1 MPSSEKPALSV
12 LILAKNEGDRIRE
25 CIASAQ
31 FAREV
36 VVVDSG
42 STDGTRD
49 IARGSGAR
57 VMETPW
63 PGDFSMQRNRAEA
76 FAACDWVLQLDA
88 DEVVTPELA
97 GEIRAYFRSGLHAT
111 LPCARMPRKEIIFG
125 KWVRHGGWYPQYKLR
140 MYRKGAGSWTG
151 RVHERYDSPGP
162 VHTFANPIV
171 HDSYR
176 DIPLFVEKFNRYST
190 IDAEEDF
197 AAGRK
202 FRLHKL
208 FLVPAERF
216 LGRYVRHRGYRDG
229 FHGFALA
236 ALIGLNYFLRHL
248 KLWELHY
255 RRRRSDG

>member
-1 MPSSEKPALSV
+1 VGEPVDLSV
-12 LILAKNEGDRIRE
+12 VILASNEGERIGD
-25 CIASAQ
+25 CIGSTR

-36 VVVDSG
+36 V
-42 STDGTRD
+42 
-49 IARGSGAR
+49 ARA
-57 VMETPW
+57 VEAPW
-63 PGDFSMQRNRAEA
+63 PGNFSTQRNRAEA

-97 GEIRAYFRSGLHAT
+97 DEIHGFFRSGLHAT
-111 LPCARMPRKEIIFG
+111 HPCARMPRKEIIFG
-125 KWVRHGGWYPQYKLR
+125 KWVQHGGWYPQYKLR
-140 MYRKGAGSWTG
+140 MYRKGAGSWAG
-151 RVHERYDSPGP
+151 RVHERYETAGP

-176 DIPLFVEKFNRYST
+176 NITVFVEKFNRYST

-208 FLVPAERF
+208 FLVPLERF

-248 KLWELHY
+248 KLWEMRY
-255 RRRRSDG
+255 RRPGADG

>member
-1 MPSSEKPALSV
+1 MPLSEKPAVSV

-63 PGDFSMQRNRAEA
+63 PGDFSVQRNRAEA

-88 DEVVTPELA
+88 DEVVTPGLA
-97 GEIRAYFRSGLHAT
+97 EEIRAFFRSGLHAT
-111 LPCARMPRKEIIFG
+111 FPCARMPRKEIIFG

-151 RVHERYDSPGP
+151 RVHERYDTPGP
-162 VHTFANPIV
+162 VHTFLNPIV

-208 FLVPAERF
+208 FLVPPERF
-216 LGRYVRHRGYRDG
+216 FGRYIRHRGYRDG
-229 FHGFALA
+229 FHGFAIA
-236 ALIGLNYFLRHL
+236 SLIGLNYFLRNL
-248 KLWELHY
+248 KLWELHC

>member
-1 MPSSEKPALSV
+1 MNETPPLSV

-25 CIASAQ
+25 CIESAR

-57 VMETPW
+57 VADAPW
-63 PGDFSMQRNRAEA
+63 PGNFSMQRNRAEA
-76 FAACDWVLQLDA
+76 FAACEWILQLDA
-88 DEVVTPELA
+88 DEVVTPGLADELR
-97 GEIRAYFRSGLHAT
+97 GFFRSGLPAT
-111 LPCARMPRKEIIFG
+111 HPCGRMPRKEIIFG
-125 KWVRHGGWYPQYKLR
+125 KWIRHGGWYPQYKLR
-140 MYRKGAGSWTG
+140 LYRKGAGSWTG
-151 RVHERYDSPGP
+151 RVHEKYETAVP
-162 VHTFANPIV
+162 VHTFSNPIV

-176 DIPLFVEKFNRYST
+176 DIAVFVDKFNRYST

-202 FRLHKL
+202 FRLHRL
-208 FLVPAERF
+208 FLVPLERF
-216 LGRYVRHRGYRDG
+216 FGRYVRHRGYRDG

-236 ALIGLNYFLRHL
+236 ALIGMNYFLRNL
-248 KLWELHY
+248 KLWELH
-255 RRRRSDG
+255 RRGRRSDG

>member
-1 MPSSEKPALSV
+1 VGEPVDLSV
-12 LILAKNEGDRIRE
+12 LILARNEEDRIGD
-25 CIASAQ
+25 CIASAR
-31 FAREV
+31 FARDV

-42 STDGTRD
+42 STDGTPD
-49 IARGSGAR
+49 IARGLGAKA
-57 VMETPW
+57 VEAPW
-63 PGDFSMQRNRAEA
+63 PGNFSTQRNRAEA

-97 GEIRAYFRSGLHAT
+97 DEIRAFFRSGLHAT
-111 LPCARMPRKEIIFG
+111 HPSARMPRKEIVFG

-151 RVHERYDSPGP
+151 RVHEKYETHGP

-176 DIPLFVEKFNRYST
+176 DIPVFVDKFNRYST

-208 FLVPAERF
+208 FLVPLERF
-216 LGRYVRHRGYRDG
+216 FGRYVRHRGYRDG

-236 ALIGLNYFLRHL
+236 ALIGLNYFLRNL
-248 KLWELHY
+248 KLWELQ
-255 RRRRSDG
+255 RRGRRSDG

>member
-1 MPSSEKPALSV
+1 MPLSEKPAVSV

-63 PGDFSMQRNRAEA
+63 PGDFCVQRNRAEA

-88 DEVVTPELA
+88 DEVVTPGLA
-97 GEIRAYFRSGLHAT
+97 EEIRAFFRSGLHAT
-111 LPCARMPRKEIIFG
+111 FPCARMPRKEIIFG

-151 RVHERYDSPGP
+151 RVHERYDTPGP
-162 VHTFANPIV
+162 VHTFLNPIV

-208 FLVPAERF
+208 FLVPPERF
-216 LGRYVRHRGYRDG
+216 FGRYIRHRGYRDG
-229 FHGFALA
+229 FHGFAIA
-236 ALIGLNYFLRHL
+236 SLIGLNYFLRNL
-248 KLWELHY
+248 KLWELHC
-255 RRRRSDG
+255 RRHRSDG